1 MRARGRDVRS
11 TDPRPSV
18 AVTEISRAAEKTA
31 AALGCGWKAG
41 VPPQMTRKFNSMPKN
56 DICEIAIGIVLG
68 VAAAKVLELAFT
80 LAAFIVILAAYG
92 VIELA
97 KYVGRALG
105 AW

>member
-1 MRARGRDVRS
+1 
-11 TDPRPSV
+11 
-18 AVTEISRAAEKTA
+18 
-31 AALGCGWKAG
+31 
-41 VPPQMTRKFNSMPKN
+41 MPKN